1 MSENE
6 NVKTFPNG
14 VKGIPDERCTGCQR
28 PKSQCICIEGYHTLS
43 NGWHVRKQL
52 TAEEI
57 EELFSAT
64 YGVYKN
70 GLINTE
76 GKILK
81 VGTDKE
87 GAYYFGAKH
96 FFLKKVL
103 ELSLKEYT
111 EEQFYEYQ
119 ALNLIGFQNG
129 LLVGTIPQILPA
141 VHTAYSWYLDLIHT
155 DLTLSS
161 QLSQFLNKGLTYIK
175 ELVEVFGTLDSDKMN
190 NLMENFNQAK
200 EQYQE
205 ITGQKDK
212 TQEAVSNE

>member
-1 MSENE
+1 MSESE
-6 NVKTFPNG
+6 NIKNFTRAA
-14 VKGIPDERCTGCQR
+14 KIPDERCSGCQR
-28 PKSQCICIEGYHTLS
+28 LKSQCICIEGYHTLS

-52 TAEEI
+52 TGAEI
-57 EELFSAT
+57 EELFSTT

-70 GLINTE
+70 GLVNTE
-76 GKILK
+76 GKVLK

-103 ELSLKEYT
+103 EMTLKEYT

-129 LLVGTIPQILPA
+129 LLVGTIPQILPSI
-141 VHTAYSWYLDLIHT
+141 HSAYSWYLDLIHT

-161 QLSQFLNKGLTYIK
+161 QLGQLLNKGLDMIK

-190 NLMENFNQAK
+190 NLMENFNQVK
-200 EQYQE
+200 EQYKD
-205 ITGQKDK
+205 ITEQKDEI
-212 TQEAVSNE
+212 QEAETEE

>member
-1 MSENE
+1 MSE

-14 VKGIPDERCTGCQR
+14 VNAIPDEICSGCQR

-43 NGWHVRKQL
+43 NGWHVRKLL

-57 EELFSAT
+57 EEIFSTT

-70 GLINTE
+70 GLINKE
-76 GKILK
+76 GNVLK

-103 ELSLKEYT
+103 AMTLKEYT

-161 QLSQFLNKGLTYIK
+161 QLGQFLNKGLNSIK
-175 ELVEVFGTLDSDKMN
+175 ELIEVFATLDGDKLN

-205 ITGQKDK
+205 ITGQKDS
-212 TQEAVSNE
+212 TQEAEKKE